1 MTSQFF
7 TDTDVNIMVAL
18 AMTENGSTGRYSQ

>member
-7 TDTDVNIMVAL
+7 SDTDVNIMVAL
-18 AMTENGSTGRYSQ
+18 AMTENGSIGRLKL